1 MNTAAV
7 RTVVF
12 DLDDTLIATA
22 PLYER
27 AIDATVTRVV
37 AAFPGA
43 LPYAAVRE
51 LQEEIDIAAVS
62 RFGFAG
68 DRFPWSLAET
78 ARQAA
83 AGTGLPCPPGLEEE
97 LTALGN
103 SIYDEVPGVFAD
115 TFAVLDALR
124 GRYELILYTLG
135 VAAIQN
141 RKIDHHRL
149 RPYFT
154 AVHIVNRKD
163 RDQLAA
169 VIGSRPPASVLV
181 AGDSLRGE
189 VAPAAALGC
198 HAVYVRSFE
207 PWRYNTVD
215 VPGPYTT
222 ITAIGDLLPLLGGGQ
237 SPSGQGM
244 PL

>member
-1 MNTAAV
+1 MSTAAI
-7 RTVVF
+7 RTIVF

-27 AIDATVTRVV
+27 AIDLAVKRVV
-37 AAFPGA
+37 DAFPGT

-62 RFGFAG
+62 RYGFSA

-83 AGTGLPCPPGLEEE
+83 ARSGLTCPPELEHE
-97 LTALGN
+97 LRALGN
-103 SIYDEVPGVFAD
+103 AIYDDVPELFPD
-115 TFAVLDALR
+115 TFTVLDALR

-135 VAAIQN
+135 ITAIQD
-141 RKIDHHRL
+141 RKIDYHRL
-149 RPYFT
+149 RPYFS
-154 AVHIVNRKD
+154 AVHIVSRKNTE
-163 RDQLAA
+163 QLAA
-169 VIGSRPPASVLV
+169 VIAPRPPASVLV

-198 HAVYVRSFE
+198 HAVYVRAFA
-207 PWRYNTVD
+207 PWRYNTVV

-222 ITAIGDLLPLLGGGQ
+222 ITAIGDLLPLLGGHAPAGQ
-237 SPSGQGM
+237 EKPS
-244 PL
+244 